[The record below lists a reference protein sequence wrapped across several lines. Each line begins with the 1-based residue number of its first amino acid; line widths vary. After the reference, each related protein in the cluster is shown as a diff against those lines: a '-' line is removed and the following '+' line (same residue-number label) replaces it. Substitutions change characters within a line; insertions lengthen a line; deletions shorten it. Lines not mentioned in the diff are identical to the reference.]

1 MELESRIIDVIFGW
15 DMHNFVND
23 NGVDD
28 KLEDILD
35 AIENNSIENL
45 DLNKKL
51 LDSYKNEEISDC
63 DICLEVAGYLR
74 ENGKFLIVFETPIP
88 NSIKKNGNEIVSWS
102 SNGFGFSRVTV
113 MLINSFDTMREK
125 IKEFEEKMFEEEY
138 LKQLEKVQ

>member
-1 MELESRIIDVIFGW
+1 MDLESRIVNVVFGW

-51 LDSYKNEEISDC
+51 LDSYKNDEISDC
-63 DICLEVAGYLR
+63 DICLEIARYLR
-74 ENGKFLIVFETPIP
+74 KNGKFIIVFETPIP
-88 NSIKKNGNEIVSWS
+88 NNINKNGNEIVSWS
-102 SNGFGFSRVTV
+102 SSGFGFCRVTV
-113 MLINSFDTMREK
+113 MLINSLDMMREK

-138 LKQLEKVQ
+138 QKQIEKVQ

>member
-88 NSIKKNGNEIVSWS
+88 NSIKKNGNKIVSWS

-113 MLINSFDTMREK
+113 MLINSFDMMREK

>member
-113 MLINSFDTMREK
+113 MLINSFDMMREK

>member
-102 SNGFGFSRVTV
+102 SNGFGFSRITV
-113 MLINSFDTMREK
+113 MLINSFDMMREK

>member
-1 MELESRIIDVIFGW
+1 MDLESRIVNVVFGW

-51 LDSYKNEEISDC
+51 LDSYKTDEISDC
-63 DICLEVAGYLR
+63 DICLEIARYLR
-74 ENGKFLIVFETPIP
+74 ENGKFIIVFETPIP
-88 NSIKKNGNEIVSWS
+88 NNINKNGNEIVSWS
-102 SNGFGFSRVTV
+102 SSGFGFCRVTV
-113 MLINSFDTMREK
+113 MLINSLDMMREK

-138 LKQLEKVQ
+138 QKQIEKVQ

>member
-1 MELESRIIDVIFGW
+1 MDLESRIVNVVFGW

-51 LDSYKNEEISDC
+51 LDSYKNDEISDC
-63 DICLEVAGYLR
+63 DICLEIARYLR
-74 ENGKFLIVFETPIP
+74 ENGKFIIVFETPIP
-88 NSIKKNGNEIVSWS
+88 NNINKNGNEIVSWS
-102 SNGFGFSRVTV
+102 SSGFGFCRVTV
-113 MLINSFDTMREK
+113 MLINSLDMMREK

-138 LKQLEKVQ
+138 QKQIEKVQ

>member
-63 DICLEVAGYLR
+63 DICLEVAWYLR

-102 SNGFGFSRVTV
+102 SNGFGFSRITV
-113 MLINSFDTMREK
+113 MLINSFDMMREK

>member
-35 AIENNSIENL
+35 AIENNSIKNL

-63 DICLEVAGYLR
+63 DICLEVAEYLR

-88 NSIKKNGNEIVSWS
+88 KNIKKNGDEIISWR
-102 SNGFGFSRVTV
+102 SNGFGFSRITV
-113 MLINSFDTMREK
+113 MLINSFDMMREK

-138 LKQLEKVQ
+138 IKRLEKV